1 MAETAGLGAELA
13 RVVDVLPEMGAA
25 LGETA
30 LMVAIAVPLAVLV
43 AVPLGMLMYATR
55 PGGLAPSPLV
65 YRGVNTVVN
74 VVRSFPFII
83 LLIAMIPITRLV
95 VGTSLGTVAVTVPL
109 TVNAAAY
116 LARFVEQNL
125 LQVPLGVVEA
135 ARSLGAG
142 KVRTL
147 WSVLLVEARPALAGS
162 ITIMVVSFISYSAIA
177 GLAGGGGIG
186 DFAIRYGYYRYE
198 TGVMVATVVVIIVL
212 VQLVQAAGTLTV
224 RRLDKRL

>member
-1 MAETAGLGAELA
+1 MAETDLRAEVQ
-13 RVVDVLPEMGAA
+13 RVVDVLPEMVSAV
-25 LGETA
+25 GETA
-30 LMVAIAVPLAVLV
+30 LMVAIAVPLAIAF
-43 AVPLGMLMYATR
+43 AVPLGTLMYATR
-55 PGGLAPSPLV
+55 PGGLADSPRL
-65 YRGVNTVVN
+65 YRVVNTAVN

-83 LLIAMIPITRLV
+83 LLIVMIPVTRLI

-135 ARSLGAG
+135 ARSLGASRR
-142 KVRTL
+142 RTL

-198 TGVMVATVVVIIVL
+198 TGVMIATVVVIIAL
-212 VQLVQAAGTLTV
+212 VQLVQATGTLTV

>member
-1 MAETAGLGAELA
+1 MADAATGQLD
-13 RVVDVLPEMGAA
+13 RVVAVLPEMGAA
-25 LGETA
+25 LAETG
-30 LMVAIAVPLAVLV
+30 LMVVIAVPLAILA
-43 AVPLGMLMYATR
+43 AVPVGVLLYATR
-55 PGGLAPSPLV
+55 PGGLAEDPRVFRLV
-65 YRGVNTVVN
+65 NGAVN

-83 LLIAMIPITRLV
+83 LLIAMIPITRLI

-125 LQVPLGVVEA
+125 LAVPLGVVEA
-135 ARSLGAG
+135 ARSLGASRR
-142 KVRTL
+142 RTL

-198 TGVMVATVVVIIVL
+198 TGVMVVTVLVIIAL
-212 VQLVQAAGTLTV
+212 VQLVQATGTLAV
-224 RRLDKRL
+224 RRLDHRL

>member
-1 MAETAGLGAELA
+1 MAETLGGEVS
-13 RVVDVLPEMGAA
+13 RVVDVLPEMMAA

-55 PGGLAPSPLV
+55 PGGLAPNPAL
-65 YRGVNTVVN
+65 YRGVNAVVN

-83 LLIAMIPITRLV
+83 LLIAMIPVTRLI

-142 KVRTL
+142 RARTL

-198 TGVMVATVVVIIVL
+198 TGVMIATVVLIIVL
-212 VQLVQAAGTLTV
+212 VQLLQAAGTLTV

>member
-1 MAETAGLGAELA
+1 MADSALGAEVA
-13 RVVDVLPEMGAA
+13 RVVDVLPEMLGA

-30 LMVAIAVPLAVLV
+30 LMLVIAVPLAVAV
-43 AVPLGMLMYATR
+43 ALPLGLLLYATR
-55 PGGLAPSPLV
+55 PGGLSDSPRV
-65 YRGVNTVVN
+65 YRVANGAVN

-83 LLIAMIPITRLV
+83 LLIAMIPITRLI

-135 ARSLGAG
+135 ARSLGASRR
-142 KVRTL
+142 RTL
-147 WSVLLVEARPALAGS
+147 WSVLLVEARPGLAGS

-198 TGVMVATVVVIIVL
+198 TGVMIATVVLIIAL

>member
-1 MAETAGLGAELA
+1 MAEAQAQLA
-13 RVVDVLPEMGAA
+13 RVVEVLPQMMAA
-25 LGETA
+25 LGETG
-30 LMVAIAVPLAVLV
+30 LMLLIAVPLAVLA
-43 AVPLGMLMYATR
+43 AVPLGVLLYATR
-55 PGGLAPSPLV
+55 PGGLAESPRLFRV
-65 YRGVNTVVN
+65 VNGVVN

-116 LARFVEQNL
+116 LARLVEQNL
-125 LQVPLGVVEA
+125 LGVPLGVVEA

-142 KVRTL
+142 RVRTL

-198 TGVMVATVVVIIVL
+198 TGVMIATVVLIIGL
-212 VQLVQAAGTLTV
+212 VQLLQASGTLTV